1 MICKNSANGQ
11 DVCVDFEPSF
21 NLLEARDAY
30 QAANETLGQAA
41 SLLVRDGGGYA
52 VPLRPDPLQRPADQW
67 DPEHKPEPIIGV
79 QPPVSD
85 SPAPYFE
92 FSDADCQECGEG
104 DDCTVS
110 QSRNNP
116 SFLSS
121 LRCPLLFAAH
131 RLTRLQDCDWQ
142 FRCGMKKKCF
152 YNGARN
158 VVQLCYELGQKC
170 HV

>member
-21 NLLEARDAY
+21 NLLEARDAS

-41 SLLVRDGGGYA
+41 SLLVRDGGGYV
-52 VPLRPDPLQRPADQW
+52 VPLRPLDKYEGGAD
-67 DPEHKPEPIIGV
+67 HSEPTIGV

-92 FSDADCQECGEG
+92 FSDNDCQECGEG
-104 DDCTVS
+104 GDCPVS
-110 QSRNNP
+110 LPCDTP

-121 LRCPLLFAAH
+121 LRCPLLFTAH
-131 RLTRLQDCDWQ
+131 
-142 FRCGMKKKCF
+142 
-152 YNGARN
+152 
-158 VVQLCYELGQKC
+158 
-170 HV
+170 